1 MVIRALAG
9 PFTGAPAIDSGTGSC
24 STRLACLA
32 CRASCEFSISCLMAA
47 AGLLAFAA
55 ATAMAASELLCEQGG
70 SSTRHCA
77 TFIGQPQVQSKPRI
91 ASSAAAFCAGVTP
104 VQSTPGK
111 SVIVRQ
117 PCANTNAALSAANA
131 KNRISLLWP
140 MEIQIKV
147 LPRAAKT
154 EFAGEMADGTLKLRV
169 KAVPEDG
176 KANEE
181 LLSFLARHYGVAR
194 QSVQI
199 GPRATSQRKRIRI
212 QLADG
217 R

>member
-1 MVIRALAG
+1 
-9 PFTGAPAIDSGTGSC
+9 
-24 STRLACLA
+24 
-32 CRASCEFSISCLMAA
+32 
-47 AGLLAFAA
+47 
-55 ATAMAASELLCEQGG
+55 
-70 SSTRHCA
+70 
-77 TFIGQPQVQSKPRI
+77 
-91 ASSAAAFCAGVTP
+91 
-104 VQSTPGK
+104 
-111 SVIVRQ
+111 
-117 PCANTNAALSAANA
+117 
-131 KNRISLLWP
+131 

-199 GPRATSQRKRIRI
+199 VAGATSQRKRIRI